1 MGFPLIAAISLALV
15 FLVETLSWFMRANA
29 LTTGRAYVIAKSNL
43 ILYSSRGFAFGFQ
56 ASLSYYLE
64 TRGAV
69 SGVLFICV
77 VGFVSSALSHVITF
91 YHAPTKRVAW
101 NGMVTLMRRIKRWD
115 QSLMTDA
122 LADVRSIRSRKLF
135 IATAIST
142 AIFGLAI
149 TLPYLLALHNPA
161 LRLTFTSLIQLLNF
175 IGTLFLLYFVDPI
188 LYKLMDE
195 GHLKGSIYDYIGGRV
210 VGFIISL
217 VITVFVILSLR
228 V

>member
-1 MGFPLIAAISLALV
+1 MSLPLVAAISLALV

-64 TRGAV
+64 TKGAV
-69 SGVLFICV
+69 SGVLFICI
-77 VGFVSSALSHVITF
+77 VGFLTSVATHLLTF
-91 YHAPTKRVAW
+91 YHGPTKKIAW
-101 NGMVTLMRRIKRWD
+101 NSMVGIMKKIKRWD
-115 QSLMTDA
+115 ESLMTQT
-122 LADVRSIRSRKLF
+122 LAKASRIGSKRLF
-135 IATAIST
+135 VATAIST

-149 TLPYLLALHNPA
+149 TLPYLMALHNPE

-175 IGTLFLLYFVDPI
+175 VGTLFLLYFVDPI

-195 GHLKGSIYDYIGGRV
+195 GTLNGSIYDYISGRV
-210 VGFIISL
+210 LGFIVSL
-217 VITVFVILSLR
+217 CVTVLVILSIKG
-228 V
+228 